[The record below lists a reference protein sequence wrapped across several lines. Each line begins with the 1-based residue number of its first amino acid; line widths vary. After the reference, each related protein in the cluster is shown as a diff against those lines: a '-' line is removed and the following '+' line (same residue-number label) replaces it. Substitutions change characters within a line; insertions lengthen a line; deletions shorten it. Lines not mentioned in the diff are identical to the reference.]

1 MLCIKIVQMFFGVAR
16 AQIRSRIWARSNLNP
31 RHRLYLQTLG
41 ASAWLKPMDLKIDS
55 ASVAAF
61 SDTTAEYGSDD
72 DKFTVHNSSSR
83 HTFIID
89 DSDDDDEDEDDEEDE
104 EEEEGEDD
112 DGRRSRGFSTAF
124 PPDEALGGGEIQLE
138 RNTSPCK
145 GELATRLTSDR
156 RSLTFL

>member
-1 MLCIKIVQMFFGVAR
+1 
-16 AQIRSRIWARSNLNP
+16 
-31 RHRLYLQTLG
+31 
-41 ASAWLKPMDLKIDS
+41 MDLKIDS

-61 SDTTAEYGSDD
+61 SDLTAEYGSDD

-89 DSDDDDEDEDDEEDE
+89 DSDDDDDEDEDEE

-124 PPDEALGGGEIQLE
+124 PPDEALGGEERGGDIELE

-145 GELATRLTSDR
+145 GELATILTSDNL
-156 RSLTFL
+156 SLTSL